1 MTDIATNTT
10 PKAVKEIMRAML
22 AIPPVVHG
30 NILIVDDAEFN
41 RELLET
47 LLTGWGYACELAASG
62 AEALEKIGSEIDLVL
77 MDVHMPEMDG
87 LEATRRI
94 RCDPA
99 QGDLPII
106 IVTALSGKQERLRA
120 VEAGANDFVEKP
132 IDKTELQVRIASL
145 LKLKVGQDQ
154 IKRNKIELERSVELR
169 TEELRSALEMMAD
182 AQAREHEA
190 HIDTIGRLAIAAEY
204 RDENT
209 ANHIRRVGEYCAVIA
224 QALQLP
230 LYDVES
236 LRKASPMHDVG
247 KIGIPDGVLLKPGKF
262 TLGERRQ
269 MEQHT
274 LIGARI
280 LGGSSSELLQIGECI
295 ALTHHEKW
303 DGSGYPRG
311 LAGEAIPLYG
321 RICAVADVFDALT
334 SERPY
339 KDAFSN
345 ENALAILRE
354 GRGTHFDPA
363 ILDVFLANFNAVLR
377 IQREYADPNLT
388 ALAA

>member
-1 MTDIATNTT
+1 
-10 PKAVKEIMRAML
+10 MRETL
-22 AIPPVVHG
+22 AQTVG
-30 NILIVDDAEFN
+30 AGCILIVDDGEIN

-47 LLTGWGYACELAASG
+47 LLAGWGHTCEMAASG
-62 AEALEKIGSEIDLVL
+62 GEALARLRPEIDLVL
-77 MDVHMPEMDG
+77 MDVQMPDMDG

-94 RCDPA
+94 RA
-99 QGDLPII
+99 IAAYSDLPVI

-132 IDKTELQVRIASL
+132 IDRTELQLRIASL
-145 LKLKVGQDQ
+145 LKMKAGQDQ
-154 IKRNKIELERSVELR
+154 IKRHRIELEQAVAQR
-169 TEELRSALEMMAD
+169 TEELRTALEMMVE
-182 AQAREHEA
+182 AQEREHEA
-190 HIDTIGRLAIAAEY
+190 HLDTIGRLAIAAEY

-209 ANHIRRVGEYCAVIA
+209 ANHIRRVGEYCALIA
-224 QALQLP
+224 RALHLP
-230 LYDVES
+230 IYDVEA

-247 KIGIPDGVLLKPGKF
+247 KIGIPDGLLLKPGRL
-262 TLGERRQ
+262 TPEERRQ

-303 DGSGYPRG
+303 DGTGYPRG
-311 LAGEAIPLYG
+311 LSGAAIPLYG

-339 KDAFSN
+339 KGAFSN
-345 ENALAILRE
+345 EKALEILRD

-363 ILDVFLANFNAVLR
+363 ILDVFLARFDEALQ
-377 IQREYADPNLT
+377 IQRNYADRDIMP
-388 ALAA
+388 LAA

>member
-1 MTDIATNTT
+1 
-10 PKAVKEIMRAML
+10 ML
-22 AIPPVVHG
+22 VMPPVAHA

-47 LLTGWGYACELAASG
+47 LLTGWDYACVIASSG
-62 AEALEKIGSEIDLVL
+62 AEALERLNADVDLVL
-77 MDVHMPEMDG
+77 MDVHMPDMDG

-94 RCDPA
+94 RRDPTYN
-99 QGDLPII
+99 DLPII

-132 IDKTELQVRIASL
+132 IDRAELQVRIASL
-145 LKLKVGQDQ
+145 LKIKAGQDQ
-154 IKRNKIELERSVELR
+154 IKRHKGELERAVEQR
-169 TEELRSALEMMAD
+169 TEELRAALEMMAE

-190 HIDTIGRLAIAAEY
+190 HIDTIERLAIAAEY

-224 QALQLP
+224 QALRLP
-230 LYDVES
+230 VYDVES
-236 LRKASPMHDVG
+236 VRKASPMHDVG
-247 KIGIPDGVLLKPGKF
+247 KIGIPDGLLLKPGKF
-262 TLGERRQ
+262 TPEERCQ

-274 LIGARI
+274 WIGARI
-280 LGGSSSELLQIGECI
+280 LGGSTSELLQIGECI

-311 LAGEAIPLYG
+311 LSGEAIPLYG

-334 SERPY
+334 SDRPY
-339 KDAFSN
+339 K
-345 ENALAILRE
+345 
-354 GRGTHFDPA
+354 
-363 ILDVFLANFNAVLR
+363 
-377 IQREYADPNLT
+377 T
-388 ALAA
+388 ALSLKGRWKSCAAGAAGASTRIFSMCSSRISTSCFASSATTPTPI

>member
-1 MTDIATNTT
+1 MRGSFTRPSVT
-10 PKAVKEIMRAML
+10 PGR
-22 AIPPVVHG
+22 
-30 NILIVDDAEFN
+30 ILVVDDGEFN
-41 RELLET
+41 RELLEA
-47 LLTGWGYACELAASG
+47 LLIGWGYACEMASSG
-62 AEALEKIGSEIDLVL
+62 AEGLAQLRPEIDLVL
-77 MDVHMPEMDG
+77 MDVNMPEMDG

-94 RCDPA
+94 RNNPA
-99 QGDLPII
+99 HSDLPII

-132 IDKTELQVRIASL
+132 IDKTELQIRIASL
-145 LKLKVGQDQ
+145 LKMKAGQDQ
-154 IKRNKIELERSVELR
+154 IKRHRVELERAVELR
-169 TEELRSALEMMAD
+169 TEELRAALEMMVE

-190 HIDTIGRLAIAAEY
+190 HLDTVNRLAIAAEY

-209 ANHIRRVGEYCAVIA
+209 ANHIRRVGEYCALIA
-224 QALQLP
+224 QALRLP
-230 LYDVES
+230 VYDVES

-247 KIGIPDGVLLKPGKF
+247 KIGIPDGLLLKPGKL
-262 TLGERRQ
+262 TLAERRQ

-303 DGSGYPRG
+303 DGAGYPRG

-334 SERPY
+334 SARPY
-339 KDAFSN
+339 KSAFCN
-345 ENALAILRE
+345 EKALQIMRE

-363 ILDVFLANFNAVLR
+363 ILDVFLAHFDAALR
-377 IQREYADPNLT
+377 IQREYADLELVT
-388 ALAA
+388 LASAA